1 MAGDSAVTNESA
13 AGIHGERVRKVV
25 TIATQRGLH
34 ARAAALFVKTAG
46 AFDADISVA
55 KDGTQ
60 VSGVSIMGLMMLAA
74 SQGSDIEIVASG
86 RQAGDAIDAITK
98 LVTAKFEED

>member
-1 MAGDSAVTNESA
+1 MNAATTPRDDAGNDS
-13 AGIHGERVRKVV
+13 GGEVVRRTV
-25 TIATQRGLH
+25 TITNQRGLH

-46 AFDADISVA
+46 AFDAESSVA

-60 VSGVSIMGLMMLAA
+60 VAGVSIMGLMMLAA

-86 RQAGDAIDAITK
+86 RQAGDAIDAIAK